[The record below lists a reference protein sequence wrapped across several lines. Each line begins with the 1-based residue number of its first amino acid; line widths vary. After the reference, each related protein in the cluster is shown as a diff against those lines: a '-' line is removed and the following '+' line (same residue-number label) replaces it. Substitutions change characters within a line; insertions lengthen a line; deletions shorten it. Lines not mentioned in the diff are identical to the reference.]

1 MASEKRQIDI
11 LHKLWEWEVG
21 EIVTQQDLNKMF
33 LAKDIW
39 GRTAWHMKARKDK
52 INILYK
58 LSEWAK
64 EVLTREEL
72 INFSETKM
80 MVKEPPGIWQQ
91 RVMNQIYYTYI
102 GSGIICTNPKG
113 V

>member
-1 MASEKRQIDI
+1 
-11 LHKLWEWEVG
+11 
-21 EIVTQQDLNKMF
+21 MF

-72 INFSETKM
+72 IHFSEPKM

-91 RVMNQIYYTYI
+91 RVMN
-102 GSGIICTNPKG
+102 
-113 V
+113 